1 VQQIPVSP
9 GFGGRLTS
17 PDNAISAAFPP
28 GAVAELAVAS
38 YRAVT
43 ETLPTTRN
51 PIGPVFDLGATWYG
65 GGDSV
70 RDFLRPVTITV
81 WYNESDME
89 GVNESR
95 LALHYWDD
103 GWIEVPT
110 IVEAGENRA
119 AAGVNHFTIYALLE
133 WRHTIYLPLVIR
145 R

>member
-1 VQQIPVSP
+1 MSP
-9 GFGGRLTS
+9 GFGGRLRS
-17 PDNAISAAFPP
+17 PDGVVSVDFPP

-70 RDFLRPVTITV
+70 GDFLRPVTITV
-81 WYNESDME
+81 HYNDGDLA

-95 LALHYWDD
+95 MTLHYWDD

-110 IVEAGENRA
+110 IVKAGENRA
-119 AAGVNHFTIYALLE
+119 VAEANHFTIYALLE
-133 WRHTIYLPLVIR
+133 RRHTIYLPLVIR